1 MNAVFLSEN
10 DIKMK
15 LINLNKYSFLGIS
28 AAFTVIIAIIYFALD
43 VHYNNLHIGYHNLY
57 AADSSKIENR
67 IYTMWNI
74 IRDKYSI
81 KEDYF
86 EEFREIAK
94 VHTDAFSQNGAVAR
108 WIHTNFQQLDASIYL
123 DMMAS
128 VESERLG
135 LENSQNDILNVCK
148 FHNDLVTKR
157 ISCWFISDKTLLT
170 WELISSE
177 ETRQIMKSRRDERT
191 VESLKNKQ

>member
-1 MNAVFLSEN
+1 
-10 DIKMK
+10 MK
-15 LINLNKYSFLGIS
+15 IIDRIRKSSFLITLALGIVV
-28 AAFTVIIAIIYFALD
+28 AAIYFILD
-43 VHYNNLHIGYHNLY
+43 VHYNNIHIDYHNLY
-57 AADSSKIENR
+57 AADSAKIENR

-94 VHTDAFSQNGAVAR
+94 LHTDAFRQNGAVAR
-108 WIHTNFQQLDASIYL
+108 WINTNFQQLDPSIYREV
-123 DMMAS
+123 MAS

-135 LENSQNDILNVCK
+135 LENSQNNILNVCK

-157 ISCWFISDKTLLT
+157 ISCWFIADKTPLN
-170 WELISSE
+170 WNLISSD
-177 ETRQIMKSRRDERT
+177 ETREIMKSRRDERT
-191 VESLKNKQ
+191 IESLKNQ